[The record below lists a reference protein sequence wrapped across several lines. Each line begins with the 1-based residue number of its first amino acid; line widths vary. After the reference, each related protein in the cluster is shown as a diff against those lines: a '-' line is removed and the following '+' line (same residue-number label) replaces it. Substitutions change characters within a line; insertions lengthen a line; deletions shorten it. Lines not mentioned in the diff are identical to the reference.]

1 MESILLAFIIA
12 STLAV
17 IAFEVASFVSVGW
30 FIPNKLLNE
39 ALDKHIPN
47 GSRLNMFD
55 DDIIRI
61 GDMPL
66 VIATLP
72 GGFLGKYYVQDVGRV
87 YRFSSAHRRIEK
99 LHNELKPVVTKPK
112 RNIRKELN
120 ID

>member
-12 STLAV
+12 LTLAV

-55 DDIIRI
+55 DDIIKI
-61 GDMPL
+61 EDMHQ
-66 VIATLP
+66 ISTLP
-72 GGFLGKYYVQDVGRV
+72 AGFLGKYYVQSVGRV
-87 YRFSSAHRRIEK
+87 FRFSSAHRRIER
-99 LHNELKPVVTKPK
+99 LHNQLKSPVIKPK
-112 RNIRKELN
+112 RNIREELN

>member
-1 MESILLAFIIA
+1 MEGILLAFIIA
-12 STLAV
+12 STLV
-17 IAFEVASFVSVGW
+17 VFAFEIAAFVSVGW

-55 DDIIRI
+55 DDIIRFEE
-61 GDMPL
+61 MSS
-66 VIATLP
+66 IATLP
-72 GGFLGKYYVQDVGRV
+72 GGFFGKYYVYGVGRV
-87 YRFSSAHRRIEK
+87 FRFSSAHRRIEK
-99 LHNELKPVVTKPK
+99 LHKELKPVVTKPK